1 MHSRYFL
8 IPTLALMAGVGVAQA
23 ADDLQIHGFVSQG
36 YLLTKN
42 NALFTPQS
50 EDNGTFEF
58 NEMALNVVATPIERL
73 RVGIQI
79 AAQDLGDSFNNKP
92 TIDWAFGNYSFGTV
106 ASGVELAV
114 SAGRFKMSHGLY
126 NDYRDLDMT
135 RSSVFLPMAVYNPRW
150 REIIL
155 AVNGVGAN
163 ASINAG
169 AMGGFDLNA
178 FVGNN
183 NYSASEGPLHDIFAD
198 IGQDTSSLSTQSV
211 RGGQITWNAPIEGL
225 KLKYSLLDAA
235 QFQSLGTS
243 TGAGGPG
250 AFVPGTAFTFSMPN
264 YWDNIASIEYQW
276 KDLTVAAEYDYTY
289 YRSKVT
295 GTFNTGFGNIP
306 LEVNQTSATQA
317 TYISAAYRVLPK
329 WEVVGGWQWS
339 QTDPNTGSS
348 TKWYAWN
355 TAVRYDVREHWLIK
369 AEYQWTHGTGLLR
382 SAEQPD
388 STLEKT
394 WGYFALKTTF
404 DF

>member
-1 MHSRYFL
+1 MHSRYFF
-8 IPTLALMAGVGVAQA
+8 IPTLSLIAGIGVAQA

-36 YLLTKN
+36 YLVTMN
-42 NALFTPQS
+42 NALFAAQS

-73 RVGIQI
+73 RVGIQV

-92 TIDWAFGNYSFGTV
+92 TIDWAFGNYSFGTI
-106 ASGVELAV
+106 APGVDFSV
-114 SAGRFKMSHGLY
+114 SAGRFKMGHGLY

-163 ASINAG
+163 ASIQAG
-169 AMGGFDLNA
+169 AMGVFDINGFA
-178 FVGNN
+178 GNN
-183 NYSASEGPLHDIFAD
+183 NFSASEGPLHDIFAD
-198 IGQDTSSLSTQSV
+198 IDQDTSSLSTQSV
-211 RGGQITWNAPIEGL
+211 LGGQITWNVPVEGL
-225 KLKYSLLDAA
+225 KLKYSLLDAT
-235 QFQSLGTS
+235 QFKSLGTYS
-243 TGAGGPG
+243 GAGGPG
-250 AFVPGTAFTFSMPN
+250 SFVPGTAFNLTMTN
-264 YWDNIASIEYQW
+264 YWDNIASVEYQW
-276 KDLTVAAEYDYTY
+276 KEFTLAAEYDYTY
-289 YRSKVT
+289 YRSKIN

-306 LEVNQTSATQA
+306 LELDQATATHA

-339 QTDPNTGSS
+339 QTELDLGSS

-355 TAVRYDVREHWLIK
+355 AAVRYDVKENWLIK

-382 SAEQPD
+382 TAEQPD
-388 STLEKT
+388 GTLEET